1 MTRGHHIALV
11 VIAIVV
17 LVIAFMMLDPGAD
30 ETDPEQSTP
39 PTATATA

>member
-17 LVIAFMMLDPGAD
+17 LVIVFFMLRPGAD